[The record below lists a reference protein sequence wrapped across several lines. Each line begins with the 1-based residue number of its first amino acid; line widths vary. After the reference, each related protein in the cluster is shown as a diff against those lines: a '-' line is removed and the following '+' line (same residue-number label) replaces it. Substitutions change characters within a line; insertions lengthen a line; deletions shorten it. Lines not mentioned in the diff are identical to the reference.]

1 MNLLRIS
8 CRIATVIDP
17 LIWSNSLDQTLM
29 DRINDDLLYAYGASA
44 IDEVLQSYGLKIKSE
59 IKGNVYSIGYI
70 DLGSLLLRNAYLQ
83 INEDSRGKIKFR
95 SIPRKLTLQEKNL
108 IQSRLEKKY
117 GPFSFDPED

>member
-1 MNLLRIS
+1 MNLLKIS
-8 CRIATVIDP
+8 YRIATIIDP
-17 LIWSNSLDQTLM
+17 LIWSNLIDRKLM
-29 DRINDDLLYAYGASA
+29 DQINDRLPYIHGAGA
-44 IDEVLQSYGLKIKSE
+44 INEILQSYGLTIKSD
-59 IKGNVYSIGYI
+59 IKGNVYSIGYS

-83 INEDSRGKIKFR
+83 IDDNYQGEIKFR

>member
-1 MNLLRIS
+1 
-8 CRIATVIDP
+8 
-17 LIWSNSLDQTLM
+17 
-29 DRINDDLLYAYGASA
+29 
-44 IDEVLQSYGLKIKSE
+44 
-59 IKGNVYSIGYI
+59 
-70 DLGSLLLRNAYLQ
+70 LLLRNAYLQ